1 MQTDKFIKRGSKYK
15 RAESK
20 ELWAVRNGEKKK
32 TKKEQLTVNLE
43 PATSIFR
50 LILLICKMRGL
61 TRVSDEAETSY
72 A

>member
-32 TKKEQLTVNLE
+32 DKEGTTDCE
-43 PATSIFR
+43 P
-50 LILLICKMRGL
+50 
-61 TRVSDEAETSY
+61 
-72 A
+72 